1 MAKPTKEDASL
12 FVQIFG
18 IGVADEEFQKAS
30 DWFVYQMN
38 ETNYDDFKKKYPV
51 GSEGYRY
58 IMKIGN
64 YTELL
69 STLVN
74 LELLS
79 EDLLFETY
87 GNMMW
92 EKSKPIVYGL
102 RKELNMP
109 RFLENFEVC
118 AMKYPKWAENH
129 PPKV

>member
-1 MAKPTKEDASL
+1 
-12 FVQIFG
+12 
-18 IGVADEEFQKAS
+18 
-30 DWFVYQMN
+30 
-38 ETNYDDFKKKYPV
+38 
-51 GSEGYRY
+51 
-58 IMKIGN
+58 
-64 YTELL
+64 L

-87 GNMMW
+87 GDMMW
-92 EKSKPIVYGL
+92 EKFKPIVYGL

-118 AMKYPKWAENH
+118 AMKYPKWAEKH